1 MRMGTGLLIG
11 IMLLSGAVS
20 VGAQVTYK
28 TVTAKKKGV
37 VSSAKMPVFRA
48 KTPVAALANQT
59 LFAFVKKGQTAFLKE
74 NSAPPKGFPV
84 PDYSQE
90 YIAKT
95 HYNYA
100 PRLISVEVGV
110 SFYTGGAHPGYA
122 VQCFNFG
129 NIDGKVKRLG
139 LLDLF
144 SKKAEATDTR
154 QQIKD
159 ALLNKL
165 HSLKDIASFVKDGT
179 VTDLT
184 NAQLDN
190 FVILS
195 DGLEFIFSPYEVGS
209 WAEGTITVKLSV
221 SELGSE
227 FRKMLLFAR

>member
-1 MRMGTGLLIG
+1 MRVRTGLLMG
-11 IMLLSGAVS
+11 MLLLIGAVMAE
-20 VGAQVTYK
+20 AQVTYK
-28 TVTAKKKGV
+28 TITAKKKGV
-37 VSSAKMPVFRA
+37 ISSAKMPVFRA

-59 LFAFVKKGQTAFLKE
+59 LTAFVKKGQTAFLKE
-74 NSAPPKGFPV
+74 TTAPPKGSPV
-84 PDYSQE
+84 PEYSQE
-90 YIAKT
+90 YTAKT
-95 HYNYA
+95 YYNYA
-100 PRLISVEVGV
+100 PRLISVEVGT

-144 SKKAEATDTR
+144 SKKAESKDTR

-190 FVILS
+190 FVILA

-209 WAEGTITVKLSV
+209 WAEGVITVKLSV